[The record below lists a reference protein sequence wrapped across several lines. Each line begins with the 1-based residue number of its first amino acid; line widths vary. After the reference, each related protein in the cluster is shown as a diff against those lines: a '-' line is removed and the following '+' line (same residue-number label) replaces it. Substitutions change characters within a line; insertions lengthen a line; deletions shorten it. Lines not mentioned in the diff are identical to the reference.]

1 MNPADT
7 ILVERIRQLMRC
19 RKACAEE
26 KMFGGGAFMING
38 NMCVGDG
45 KNL

>member
-1 MNPADT
+1 MNQADT
-7 ILVERIRQLMRC
+7 ILVERIRQLMRR
-19 RKACAEE
+19 RKAFAKQ
-26 KMFGGGAFMING
+26 KMFGGVAFMINA